1 MTTTADSGLGR
12 LHPVI
17 VHHLVNTLGWTSL
30 RPLQDQAIAPVL
42 DGNDALL
49 RAPTAGGRQ
58 SRRLPGA
65 TAMEHQRWDGL
76 SVLYVCPRKALLN
89 VCSLGWKATSRGS
102 AAGLRSGTATRERH
116 QEGDPHPRADVLLTT
131 PESLESMLVSPTVDH
146 RRLFAGL
153 RVVIVD
159 EVHAFGG
166 DDRGWHLLA
175 VLERLTRIVDRP
187 IQRIGLSAT
196 VGNPSQLLHWLQGS
210 AAQTQPGVVVAPEAE
225 GGGAAVA
232 RERSEEKIV
241 APSLDADVQLDY
253 VGSAENAAKVI
264 AALYRGEKRLVF
276 CDSKRLVEQLGA
288 LLRERGVTT
297 YLVHASLSLDERRRA
312 ERAFAEGR
320 DCVIVSTS
328 ALELGL
334 DVGDLDRV
342 IQVNAPPSVAA
353 FLQRIGRSGRRPGTR
368 RSCLLLALR
377 ETDLL
382 VAAGLLLAWSKGFVE
397 PIAAPAEPRHIVA
410 QQLLALCLQE
420 GQVGE
425 NTWQEWLPLPSL
437 TVSAQP
443 IAAYLV
449 AQGFL
454 TGITGCC
461 SSGQKPSSGSGDGTS

>member
-1 MTTTADSGLGR
+1 
-12 LHPVI
+12 
-17 VHHLVNTLGWTSL
+17 
-30 RPLQDQAIAPVL
+30 
-42 DGNDALL
+42 
-49 RAPTAGGRQ
+49 
-58 SRRLPGA
+58 
-65 TAMEHQRWDGL
+65 
-76 SVLYVCPRKALLN
+76 
-89 VCSLGWKATSRGS
+89 
-102 AAGLRSGTATRERH
+102 
-116 QEGDPHPRADVLLTT
+116 
-131 PESLESMLVSPTVDH
+131 MLVSPTVDH

-210 AAQTQPGVVVAPEAE
+210 AAQTQPGVVVAPEA
-225 GGGAAVA
+225 GSGGAEVS
-232 RERSEEKIV
+232 RDRSGDHIV
-241 APSLDADVQLDY
+241 APGLDADVQLDY

-342 IQVNAPPSVAA
+342 IQVNAPPTVAA

-368 RSCLLLALR
+368 RSCLFLALR
-377 ETDLL
+377 ESDLL
-382 VAAGLLLAWSKGFVE
+382 VAAGLLLAWSRGFVE

-425 NTWQEWLPLPSL
+425 NTWQEWLPLSSL
-437 TVSAQP
+437 AVSAQP
-443 IAAYLV
+443 IAAHLV
-449 AQGFL
+449 AQGYLNRDNGMLFIGPEAEQRFGRRHFMNLMAVFTAPPEFTVLHGRDEIGRTDPVLLSDRVEGPRLLLLAGRSWRVTWTDWKRRRCFVEPADGGGRARWLSDGVGGLSYEIARSMRDVLLGVSVPVEL
-454 TGITGCC
+454 TERASGALAGLRSDGIGRVWVRRFDD
-461 SSGQKPSSGSGDGTS
+461 QPE